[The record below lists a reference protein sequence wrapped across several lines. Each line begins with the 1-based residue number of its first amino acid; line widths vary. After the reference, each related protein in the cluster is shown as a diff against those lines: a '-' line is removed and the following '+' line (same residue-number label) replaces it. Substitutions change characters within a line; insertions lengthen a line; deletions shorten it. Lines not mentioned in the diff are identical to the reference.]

1 MPDDTSPAPEE
12 AFPGEPTRQDEK
24 PKGAEAA
31 PPPDP
36 VATLE
41 QKVASLEK
49 EKKDTY
55 ERLLRSAADFENY
68 KKRVRREIDDTLLK
82 AREQVLREM
91 LPVVD
96 NLERALGAAAGDG
109 NSVLDGV
116 RLVLRQFGSALEKF
130 DVKAVEAVGKPFDP
144 SVHEAISQVES
155 KDQPAGTV
163 VSEMQRGYT
172 LGPRLL
178 RPAMVAVSR
187 RPAGEDTSASPPAV
201 EAAPA
206 DGPATIEVEVT
217 PEKTPV
223 DGTPDATKGEGT

>member
-12 AFPGEPTRQDEK
+12 AFPGEPTRQDEQ
-24 PKGAEAA
+24 PKEVVA
-31 PPPDP
+31 DP

-41 QKVASLEK
+41 AKLATLEK

-96 NLERALGAAAGDG
+96 NLERALGAASGDG
-109 NSVLDGV
+109 GSVLDGI

-144 SVHEAISQVES
+144 AIHEAISQVED

-187 RPAGEDTSASPPAV
+187 RPAGADASPPAA
-201 EAAPA
+201 EAAPTE
-206 DGPATIEVEVT
+206 GPATIEVEVA
-217 PEKTPV
+217 PIA
-223 DGTPDATKGEGT
+223 PDDDKQGEGT